1 MRSLIDL
8 FFVIKASN
16 IQVPHYRLENALR
29 TFKTERPS
37 SRAIMAD
44 MQSYIRCRKRARI
57 SLSFFSEYNEDCR
70 ASCCKPFLDAV
81 FGYRTGK

>member
-1 MRSLIDL
+1 MRSLIYL

-16 IQVPHYRLENALR
+16 IQVPHYRLENALQ
-29 TFKTERPS
+29 TLKKRPS

-44 MQSYIRCRKRARI
+44 VPSYIRCRKRARI